1 MTTLEIGLILF
12 VIYIGMISLR
22 KPGNKIITKK
32 DEFWDNWVIPFEF
45 ILLISIYLIWVGWII

>member
-12 VIYIGMISLR
+12 VISIGMISIR

-32 DEFWDNWVIPFEF
+32 DEFWDSWFIPFEF

>member
-12 VIYIGMISLR
+12 VISIGMISLR

-32 DEFWDNWVIPFEF
+32 DEFCDNWFIPFEF
-45 ILLISIYLIWVGWII
+45 ILLISIYLIWVGWLI